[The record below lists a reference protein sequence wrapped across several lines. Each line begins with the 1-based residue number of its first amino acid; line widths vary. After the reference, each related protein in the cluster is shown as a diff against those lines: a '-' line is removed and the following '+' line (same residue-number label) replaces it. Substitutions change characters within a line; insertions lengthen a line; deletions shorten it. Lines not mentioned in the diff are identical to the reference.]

1 MGQSPVGKGI
11 MERYDLSVHRG
22 ATFHKIMRI
31 KRNGEP
37 LDLTGY
43 AAKCQ
48 VRMHPDGGEL
58 LAEVSTE
65 IVPLAGRVDLL
76 IPSSVT
82 SGFESGIYVWDIR
95 LTSPDSIAEYYVG
108 GKFSVL
114 PSVTE

>member
-1 MGQSPVGKGI
+1 
-11 MERYDLSVHRG
+11 MERYDFELHRG

-43 AAKCQ
+43 EAKCQ
-48 VRMHPDGGEL
+48 VREHPDGGEL

-82 SGFESGIYVWDIR
+82 SGFESGVYAWDIR
-95 LTSPDSIAEYYVG
+95 LTSPASIAEYYVG
-108 GKFSVL
+108 GKFTVL
-114 PSVTE
+114 PVVTE